1 VKTDPKFK
9 IDDTAC
15 RAFQRTAELAGRKWN
30 AAIMMGL
37 ALGMV
42 RFTELR
48 EHVDGI
54 SDRLL
59 TARLRELEQAQL
71 VARTVI
77 PTTPVQVRYA
87 LTPAGEE
94 LMRVL
99 SPLVGWAH
107 RWDTGVANHATEPA
121 DSV

>member
-1 VKTDPKFK
+1 MGPDSK

-37 ALGMV
+37 ALGMT

-48 EHVDGI
+48 GHIDGI

-59 TARLRELEQAQL
+59 TARLRELERAEL
-71 VARTVI
+71 VSRTVI
-77 PTTPVQVRYA
+77 PTTPVQVRYS
-87 LTPAGEE
+87 LTPAGAE

-99 SPLVGWAH
+99 RPLVDWAH
-107 RWDTGVANHATEPA
+107 RWDAEETRTVAAQA
-121 DSV
+121 DSA